1 MRGPSRRG
9 VAVTRAL
16 WVKIGAT
23 GILLG
28 AAAVIIIYTA
38 SQSSGL
44 FRFVDE
50 VRTDESSLKDREI
63 WMAGVLEPNSHQV
76 RATRGERQEHRFKM
90 SHKGVYIDV
99 SYTGSMPQNVKPGLQ
114 LVVRGKL
121 APTGQFRA
129 DEIRTKCPSKYKA
142 EYEARK

>member
-1 MRGPSRRG
+1 MRRS
-9 VAVTRAL
+9 L
-16 WVKIGAT
+16 WVKVGVT
-23 GILLG
+23 GVLLG
-28 AAAVIIIYTA
+28 ATVVVIIYTA

-50 VRTDESSLKDREI
+50 VRAEEGTLKDREI
-63 WMAGVLEPNSHQV
+63 WMAGDLEPGSHKV
-76 RATRGERQEHRFKM
+76 RSDRGERQEHRFKM
-90 SHKGVYIDV
+90 SHRGASIDV
-99 SYTGSMPQNVKPGLQ
+99 MYTGSMPQNVKPGLQ

-121 APTGQFRA
+121 GTAGQFQA

>member
-1 MRGPSRRG
+1 M
-9 VAVTRAL
+9 TRSTWL
-16 WVKIGAT
+16 KIGAT

-28 AAAVIIIYTA
+28 AAAVIIVYTA

-50 VRTDESSLKDREI
+50 VRAEESALRDREI
-63 WMAGVLEPNSHQV
+63 WMAGELEPNSHQV
-76 RATRGERQEHRFKM
+76 RSNRGERQEHRFKM
-90 SHKGVYIDV
+90 SHKGSSIDV
-99 SYTGSMPQNVKPGLQ
+99 RYTGSMPQNVKPGLQ
-114 LVVRGKL
+114 LVVRGKIGG
-121 APTGQFRA
+121 AGQFHA